1 MGLVG
6 EEGFHFGG
14 AFEVELVAGVA
25 VAAGVGDEVV
35 ALEAGENIVGFGVFL
50 VDVVDIVGG
59 DEGEAGFFGQLD
71 EVSIGGFLVVFAV
84 FGEFEVEVVG
94 AENVGVFEG
103 EGFGFFEVT
112 MQAGF
117 VDFAAEVPGEADES
131 FGVLAE
137 HLFVDAG
144 FVPHA
149 LEVGVGDEFDEVG
162 VAGLVFGEEDEAE
175 VVALGGMV
183 VDAVAGDVEVAADDG
198 FDAGGFG
205 GAVEFDGAVE
215 DGVVGHGHVGHA
227 HVAGGSKG
235 VFYFEG
241 AVEEA
246 VAGVEMKMAE
256 GGGGHGFS
264 SWGLDRLDA
273 SLFS

>member
-1 MGLVG
+1 M
-6 EEGFHFGG
+6 
-14 AFEVELVAGVA
+14 
-25 VAAGVGDEVV
+25 
-35 ALEAGENIVGFGVFL
+35 
-50 VDVVDIVGG
+50 
-59 DEGEAGFFGQLD
+59 
-71 EVSIGGFLVVFAV
+71 
-84 FGEFEVEVVG
+84 
-94 AENVGVFEG
+94 
-103 EGFGFFEVT
+103 
-112 MQAGF
+112 
-117 VDFAAEVPGEADES
+117 
-131 FGVLAE
+131 LAE
-137 HLFVDAG
+137 HGFVDAG

-162 VAGLVFGEEDEAE
+162 VASLVFGEEDEAE
-175 VVALGGMV
+175 VVALGGVV
-183 VDAVAGDVEVAADDG
+183 VDAIAGDVDVAADDG